1 MLNVINFWTKFGKKL
16 DCTLRLQLH
25 SIYIYIYMDV
35 NCDKSPLDYIFF
47 LYPLYLQNFKKNKK
61 SIPIS
66 SIKSLNFEFL

>member
-1 MLNVINFWTKFGKKL
+1 
-16 DCTLRLQLH
+16 
-25 SIYIYIYMDV
+25 MDV

-47 LYPLYLQNFKKNKK
+47 LYPLYLQNFNKNKK